1 MDFFENV
8 LGWNLDAGSGA
19 AEWAV
24 VAAVVLAVASVVWR
38 RWLRGAVRGTLG
50 ARTQAARPVVVRA
63 SRAVAGREG

>member
-38 RWLRGAVRGTLG
+38 RWLRGAVRRTLG
-50 ARTQAARPVVVRA
+50 ARTLAERPVVVRA